1 MCFLLQSAIL
11 ASLLI
16 KFPSGKTI
24 LCDVIRHLSRVFETY
39 HRQSKFGS
47 VLHKEND
54 DVLYGISA
62 INVEFSLIEIREIHS
77 PDWEIGGFD

>member
-1 MCFLLQSAIL
+1 M
-11 ASLLI
+11 
-16 KFPSGKTI
+16 
-24 LCDVIRHLSRVFETY
+24 CDVIRHLSRVFEAY

-62 INVEFSLIEIREIHS
+62 INVEFSLISI
-77 PDWEIGGFD
+77 